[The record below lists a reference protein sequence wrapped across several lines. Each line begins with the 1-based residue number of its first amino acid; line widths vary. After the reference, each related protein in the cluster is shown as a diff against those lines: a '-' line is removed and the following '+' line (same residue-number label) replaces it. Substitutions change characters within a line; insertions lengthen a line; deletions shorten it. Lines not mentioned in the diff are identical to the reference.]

1 MTTYT
6 VALTLNGNGYSG
18 CGHAHRKLERAVDCE
33 LRAYHNRG
41 IEVRAQLNDDS
52 GRTRDLTREEQSA
65 ADDYMETI

>member
-6 VALTLNGNGYSG
+6 VALTLNGSGYSG

-41 IEVRAQLNDDS
+41 VEVRAQLSDGS
-52 GRTRDLTREEQSA
+52 GRTRDLTRAERA
-65 ADDYMETI
+65 TVYDYLETI